1 MEIEFFNDIGN
12 PLKYAISSICARRT
26 LGNFNMC
33 LVKHMVIV
41 KSHNKD
47 VKILVVSRKK
57 IVLYVVVSDTLP
69 CVKLL
74 HGYHV

>member
-1 MEIEFFNDIGN
+1 M
-12 PLKYAISSICARRT
+12 R
-26 LGNFNMC
+26 
-33 LVKHMVIV
+33 LVKHMVIG
-41 KSHNKD
+41 KSPTKD
-47 VKILVVSRKK
+47 VIILVVSRKK